1 MRRKMHLRKKV
12 SFKNKKR
19 KPINKVL
26 LIIIL
31 IIVAIIMA
39 FNYVNKMVS
48 PILLNYAEIESKK
61 LASLIIS
68 KAINNEVA
76 ESLNVEKLFILNKNE
91 KEEITTID
99 FDPVLV
105 NQFLLKAINRVQLNM
120 KYVQDGDIDKLDL
133 GEDILI
139 SYDKEMLKKGIF
151 FEIPMGVV
159 FNNTFLANLGPKI
172 PVRFKVMGDIIA
184 NIKSKVTNY
193 GINNALIETTVHL
206 VLTERVIL
214 PVTSKTNTVTID
226 IPIALK
232 IIQGTV
238 PSYYFSGLN
247 NSSPILSLPIE

>member
-1 MRRKMHLRKKV
+1 MRRKMHLKKKIG
-12 SFKNKKR
+12 FKNKKN
-19 KPINKVL
+19 KVINKIL
-26 LIIIL
+26 IIIIL
-31 IIVAIIMA
+31 IIIALVSA
-39 FNYVNKMVS
+39 FSYINQIVS
-48 PILLNYAEIESKK
+48 PILLNYAEIESEK
-61 LASLIIS
+61 LASLVIS

-76 ESLNVEKLFILNKNE
+76 ESLNVEKLFIINKDE
-91 KEEITTID
+91 KGEIATID

-120 KYVQDGDIDKLDL
+120 KRIQDGDIDKLDL
-133 GEDILI
+133 GADILV
-139 SYDKEMLKKGIF
+139 SYDKKMLKKGVF

-172 PVRFKVMGDIIA
+172 PVRFKVMGSIIA
-184 NIKSKVTNY
+184 NIDSKVTNY

-214 PVTSKTNTVTID
+214 PVTSKTHTVTVD

-238 PSYYFSGLN
+238 PSYYFSGMN
-247 NSSPILSLPIE
+247 NSSPILTLPIE